1 MAKKYTITT
10 KGDGVS
16 ATRDM
21 MIAYLNTGTVEAPVW
36 SAMGTK
42 VTDSSIEYD
51 WSMETIT
58 DILGVVH
65 TKAKTAQMTQSF
77 ADSEIVAGDA
87 VMNHLSNLAIVQK
100 DASVLVNQD
109 MLIVHFYLKDE
120 NGAPFAER
128 YPASAVIPT
137 TTGGEGGAPLV
148 STIDVTYGG
157 VRTIGTAATADGA
170 VTFTPEAEETEEV

>member
-21 MIAYLNTGTVEAPVW
+21 MIAYLNTGTADEPVW

-87 VMNHLSNLAIVQK
+87 VLNHLVNLAVVQK
-100 DASVLVNQD
+100 DASVLVKQD
-109 MLIVHFYLKDE
+109 MLIVHTYLKSED
-120 NGAPFAER
+120 GGTFAER

-137 TTGGEGGAPLV
+137 AIGGEGGAALV

-157 VRTIGTAATADGA
+157 ERTIGAATVDGGV
-170 VTFTPEAEETEEV
+170 VTFAPETEETEEV